1 MPLIPGFIT
10 SLRNKYFWSQLRK
23 EVGTRPSKALDLGS
37 GIHPKNDFLASEVWG
52 LDIVESDNPRHIVCD
67 ASTEKLPL
75 SAQSFDIVTAYDF
88 LEHIPRVEIINGATS
103 FPFIELMN
111 EISRILKPGGHF
123 YSYTPVFP
131 KKAAFQ
137 DPTHVNIMTK
147 DTLRAYFSGNSPIAR
162 AYGFTGSFAVV
173 ASGWKG
179 SHHYCLMTKT
189 TA

>member
-1 MPLIPGFIT
+1 MLNY
-10 SLRNKYFWSQLRK
+10 LRNKRNSLFWSTLRK
-23 EVGTRPSKALDLGS
+23 RVGAPPAKAIDLGS
-37 GIHPKNDFLASEVWG
+37 GSRPKNDFLASEVWSV
-52 LDIVESDNPRHIVCD
+52 DIVDSDSPHHVVFDAASGQLPLDD
-67 ASTEKLPL
+67 AS
-75 SAQSFDIVTAYDF
+75 FDLVTAYDF
-88 LEHIPRVEIINGATS
+88 LEHIPRVAIINGATT

-147 DTLRAYFSGNSPIAR
+147 DTLRAYFSGSDPIAR
-162 AYGFTGSFAVV
+162 VYGFTGNFAVV

-179 SHHYCLMTKT
+179 SHHYCLMMKE